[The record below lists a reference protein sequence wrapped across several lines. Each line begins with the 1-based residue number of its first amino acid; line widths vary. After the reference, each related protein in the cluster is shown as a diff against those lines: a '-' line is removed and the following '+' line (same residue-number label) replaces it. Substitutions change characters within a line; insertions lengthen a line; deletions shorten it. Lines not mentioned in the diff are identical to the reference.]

1 MKKSAKKSPAPKNI
15 TKLNDFVRGFVSTG
29 LVCAI
34 GQRPQGGKVHMN
46 RQVLRQALQGGAAL
60 TAAVAAAHAAQRRKY
75 ANALMAAAAGA
86 AAVYAIDCILCDPA
100 RSSGSSEEE

>member
-1 MKKSAKKSPAPKNI
+1 
-15 TKLNDFVRGFVSTG
+15 
-29 LVCAI
+29 
-34 GQRPQGGKVHMN
+34 
-46 RQVLRQALQGGAAL
+46 
-60 TAAVAAAHAAQRRKY
+60 VAAAHAAQRRKY